1 MIPGSIYKH
10 FKGNKYQIIA
20 VALHSET
27 GEKMVVY
34 QALYGD
40 FKVYVRPYDMFVSP
54 VDKEKYPDVKQK
66 MRFEKVEISV
76 EKEKNEEDKKEEK
89 DVENTVVIKAFVE
102 EEKIKDEDKEEG
114 TVNRVLMEF
123 LNADTYGQKMDI
135 LKEGEKDVDEQ
146 ILDSMALS
154 VNFIL
159 PSGDKDSKVEALFQC
174 LRTYEKYELRRR

>member
-1 MIPGSIYKH
+1 MVPGSIYKH

-20 VALHSET
+20 VAIHSET

-54 VDKEKYPDVKQK
+54 VDREKYPDVKQK
-66 MRFEKVEISV
+66 MRFEKVNSV
-76 EKEKNEEDKKEEK
+76 KIKTENVKESKK
-89 DVENTVVIKAFVE
+89 DE
-102 EEKIKDEDKEEG
+102 EEEAG
-114 TVNRVLMEF
+114 MVNSVLMDF
-123 LNADTYGQKMDI
+123 LNAETYVQKMDI
-135 LKEGEKDVDEQ
+135 LKEGEKDIDEQ

-159 PSGDKDSKVEALFQC
+159 PSGDKDSKVEALMQC
-174 LRTYEKYELRRR
+174 LRTYDKYELRRR

>member
-20 VALHSET
+20 IATHSET

-40 FKVYVRPYDMFVSP
+40 YKVYVRPYDMFVSP

-66 MRFEKVEISV
+66 MRFEKLEVIEKVDEEINIDKADDI
-76 EKEKNEEDKKEEK
+76 EQNEEKKTGQE
-89 DVENTVVIKAFVE
+89 
-102 EEKIKDEDKEEG
+102 KEEG
-114 TVNRVLMEF
+114 TVNSVLMDF
-123 LNADTYGQKMDI
+123 LNAETYKEKMDI
-135 LKEGEKDVDEQ
+135 LIEGEKDVDEQ

-159 PSGDKDSKVEALFQC
+159 PSGSKDSKVEALIQC

>member
-1 MIPGSIYKH
+1 MELVIGGIYKH

-20 VALHSET
+20 IATHSET

-40 FKVYVRPYDMFVSP
+40 YKVYVRPYDMFVSP

-66 MRFEKVEISV
+66 MRFEKLEVIEKVDEEINIDKADDI
-76 EKEKNEEDKKEEK
+76 EQNEEKKTGQE
-89 DVENTVVIKAFVE
+89 
-102 EEKIKDEDKEEG
+102 KEEG
-114 TVNRVLMEF
+114 TVNSVLMDF
-123 LNADTYGQKMDI
+123 LNAETYKEKMDI
-135 LKEGEKDVDEQ
+135 LIEGEKDVDEQ

-159 PSGDKDSKVEALFQC
+159 PSGSKDSKVEALIQC